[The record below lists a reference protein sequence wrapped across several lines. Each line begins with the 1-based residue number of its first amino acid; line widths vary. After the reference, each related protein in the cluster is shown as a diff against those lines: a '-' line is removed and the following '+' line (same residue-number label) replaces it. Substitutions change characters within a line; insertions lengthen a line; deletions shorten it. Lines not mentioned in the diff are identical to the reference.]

1 VRHALA
7 NLYRPGNQSSAVLA
21 ALGMGVMLILA
32 VFLMQQGIIR
42 EMHADAA
49 PATPNVFLV
58 DIGTQE
64 LSGVLSLLAKQPGV
78 RGTPETLPVVSGRI
92 ESIDGVA
99 TEKLR
104 LQNYPRRMLQS
115 VPLTWADGVPAG
127 AKLTSGQWWQGIDA
141 PSVAV
146 SARVADRLH
155 LHLGST
161 IVFDSGDRSI
171 TAKVAAIYKA
181 DGQHVYGRSEFILA
195 SGQLRGLPTVWYA
208 DLHID
213 PPLVG
218 AVQRALFASYPTIT
232 VINIADIIET
242 IQGFVNQ
249 ITMVVRF
256 LAGFSMLSGAV
267 ILASSVASTRFRRI
281 REVVVLKTL
290 GATRDHIAQVFSV
303 EFIVLGLLAGFV
315 GVVFANLLVRVL
327 LHRLDIASRV
337 NWPAAIVAI
346 LATALLATITGWI
359 ASFRILSQK
368 PLEVLREE

>member
-1 VRHALA
+1 
-7 NLYRPGNQSSAVLA
+7 VLA

-49 PATPNVFLV
+49 PTTPNVFFI
-58 DIGTQE
+58 DISAQE
-64 LSGVLSLLAKQPGV
+64 LPGVLSLLMKQPGV

-99 TEKLR
+99 TDKLR
-104 LQNYPRRMLQS
+104 LQNYPKRMLQS
-115 VPLTWADGVPAG
+115 VPLTWADGMPAG
-127 AKLTSGQWWQGIDA
+127 MKLTSGKWWQAGDST
-141 PSVAV
+141 SVAV

-155 LHLGST
+155 LHLGSA
-161 IVFDSGDRSI
+161 ILFDSGDRSI
-171 TAKVAAIYKA
+171 PSKVAAIYKS
-181 DGQHVYGRSEFILA
+181 DGQHVYARSEFILA
-195 SGQLRGLPTVWYA
+195 SGELQGLPTVWYA
-208 DLHID
+208 DLHVD

-218 AVQRALFASYPTIT
+218 AMQRALFANYPTIT

-242 IQGFVNQ
+242 IQGVVNQ

-290 GATRDHIAQVFSV
+290 GATRNHIAQVFSV

-327 LHRLDIASRV
+327 LHRLEIASRI
-337 NWPAAIVAI
+337 NWDAAVAAI
-346 LATALLATITGWI
+346 LATALLATITGWV

>member
-1 VRHALA
+1 
-7 NLYRPGNQSSAVLA
+7 
-21 ALGMGVMLILA
+21 M
-32 VFLMQQGIIR
+32 
-42 EMHADAA
+42 
-49 PATPNVFLV
+49 T
-58 DIGTQE
+58 
-64 LSGVLSLLAKQPGV
+64 
-78 RGTPETLPVVSGRI
+78 
-92 ESIDGVA
+92 

-104 LQNYPRRMLQS
+104 LQNYPKRMLQS
-115 VPLTWADGVPAG
+115 VPLTWADSVPAG
-127 AKLTSGQWWQGIDA
+127 AKLTSGQWWQGVDA
-141 PSVAV
+141 ASVAV

-171 TAKVAAIYKA
+171 TAKLTAIYQA
-181 DGQHVYGRSEFILA
+181 HGQHVYGRGEFILA

-208 DLHID
+208 DLHVD

-218 AVQRALFASYPTIT
+218 SVQRALFASYPTIT

-290 GATRDHIAQVFSV
+290 GATRNHIAQVFSV

-327 LHRLDIASRV
+327 LHRLDIASRI
-337 NWPAAIVAI
+337 NWPAAVVAI

-359 ASFRILSQK
+359 ASLRILSQK